1 MRVAAANVIVPRHVV
16 AQDSAAARAG
26 GYHSPQETPQCA
38 ELGTYQLAQVEHLDG
53 RKVRVAAAGVTVPGH
68 VVSLAGEGMPLFE
81 HPDRHGDLYVTVTV
95 AFPKQLTE
103 KQKAT
108 VRKTFEGLHDE
119 L

>member
-1 MRVAAANVIVPRHVV
+1 M
-16 AQDSAAARAG
+16 
-26 GYHSPQETPQCA
+26 
-38 ELGTYQLAQVEHLDG
+38 EHLDG

-68 VVSLAGEGMPLFE
+68 IVRLAGEGMPLFE